1 VNAIQTKDGNM
12 NIVRISLLK
21 IVFVATCLVTLSS
34 CESILLGAYG
44 IKEYKALGEAEV
56 LKCATQYAI
65 PAKDVYLLDSSFL
78 GYLKTFESD
87 ERHTNHYQPL
97 QALYFNGEGQLVS
110 YQVNCYAGGFPNLK
124 WNRNDNFSVFPPK
137 QQAPLDS
144 MVNLETQMR
153 FLQKLV
159 QTETFLAKD
168 YNYVVV
174 VFWSR
179 VMGRQSK
186 RLIKF
191 VQKNA
196 LLAKEQKVKI
206 IYANVDGIFV
216 D

>member
-1 VNAIQTKDGNM
+1 
-12 NIVRISLLK
+12 
-21 IVFVATCLVTLSS
+21 
-34 CESILLGAYG
+34 
-44 IKEYKALGEAEV
+44 
-56 LKCATQYAI
+56 
-65 PAKDVYLLDSSFL
+65 
-78 GYLKTFESD
+78 
-87 ERHTNHYQPL
+87 
-97 QALYFNGEGQLVS
+97 
-110 YQVNCYAGGFPNLK
+110 LK

>member
-1 VNAIQTKDGNM
+1 
-12 NIVRISLLK
+12 
-21 IVFVATCLVTLSS
+21 
-34 CESILLGAYG
+34 
-44 IKEYKALGEAEV
+44 
-56 LKCATQYAI
+56 
-65 PAKDVYLLDSSFL
+65 
-78 GYLKTFESD
+78 
-87 ERHTNHYQPL
+87 
-97 QALYFNGEGQLVS
+97 
-110 YQVNCYAGGFPNLK
+110 
-124 WNRNDNFSVFPPK
+124 
-137 QQAPLDS
+137 
-144 MVNLETQMR
+144 
-153 FLQKLV
+153 LV